1 MEFYSFKRK
10 FVEKAIS
17 LDKIMSNSIDIVVET
32 INKKIN
38 PIETKIVNHQ
48 IEIIIEA
55 DQLIPC
61 FQFLKDNSKCQFRQL
76 TDIAGVDYPDRENR
90 FEVVYHLLSFK
101 NNLRARVKV
110 FIDEN
115 STIESLTSVFPCAN
129 WFEREAFDMYGI
141 QFKDHPDLRRILTDY
156 GFEGYPLRKD
166 FPLSG
171 NVEVRYNEIE
181 KKIVYEP
188 VKLQQDY
195 RHFDIQSPWEGTT
208 YKQEEEKDN
217 NG

>member
-1 MEFYSFKRK
+1 
-10 FVEKAIS
+10 
-17 LDKIMSNSIDIVVET
+17 MSVPPDLVVTT
-32 INKKIN
+32 INEKID
-38 PIETKIVNHQ
+38 PIDSKIVNNQ
-48 IEIIIEA
+48 IEIII
-55 DQLIPC
+55 DSKKLISSL
-61 FQFLKDNSKCQFRQL
+61 QFLKDNSQCQFRQL
-76 TDIAGVDYPDRENR
+76 TDIAGVDYPDREKR

-110 FIDEN
+110 FINED
-115 STIESLTSVFPCAN
+115 TAIDSLTSVFPCAN

-141 QFKDHPDLRRILTDY
+141 QFNDHPDLRRILTDY

-208 YKQEEEKDN
+208 YINDEEKDG

>member
-1 MEFYSFKRK
+1 
-10 FVEKAIS
+10 
-17 LDKIMSNSIDIVVET
+17 MSVPPDLVITT
-32 INKKIN
+32 INEKID
-38 PIETKIVNHQ
+38 PIESKIVNNQ
-48 IEIIIEA
+48 IEIII
-55 DQLIPC
+55 DSKKLISS
-61 FQFLKDNSKCQFRQL
+61 FQFLKDNSQCQFRQL
-76 TDIAGVDYPDRENR
+76 TDIAGVDYPDREKR

-110 FIDEN
+110 FINED
-115 STIESLTSVFPCAN
+115 TAIDSLTSVFPCAN

-141 QFKDHPDLRRILTDY
+141 QFNDHPDLRRILTDY

-208 YKQEEEKDN
+208 YRNDEEKDG

>member
-1 MEFYSFKRK
+1 
-10 FVEKAIS
+10 
-17 LDKIMSNSIDIVVET
+17 MSVPSDLVVTT
-32 INKKIN
+32 INEKID
-38 PIETKIVNHQ
+38 PIESKIVNNQ
-48 IEIIIEA
+48 IEIII
-55 DQLIPC
+55 DSKKLISS
-61 FQFLKDNSKCQFRQL
+61 FQFLKDNSQCQFRQL
-76 TDIAGVDYPDRENR
+76 TDIAGVDYPDREKR

-110 FIDEN
+110 FINED
-115 STIESLTSVFPCAN
+115 TAIDSLTSVFPCAN

-141 QFKDHPDLRRILTDY
+141 QFNDHPDLRRILTDY
-156 GFEGYPLRKD
+156 GFEGHPLRKD

-208 YKQEEEKDN
+208 YINDEEKDG

>member
-1 MEFYSFKRK
+1 
-10 FVEKAIS
+10 
-17 LDKIMSNSIDIVVET
+17 MSVPPDLVVTT
-32 INKKIN
+32 INEKID
-38 PIETKIVNHQ
+38 PIESKIVNNQ
-48 IEIIIEA
+48 VEIII
-55 DQLIPC
+55 DPKKLIAS
-61 FQFLKDNSKCQFRQL
+61 FQFLKDNSQCQFRQL
-76 TDIAGVDYPDRENR
+76 TDIAGVDYPDREKR

-110 FIDEN
+110 FINED
-115 STIESLTSVFPCAN
+115 TAIDSLTSVFPCAN

-141 QFKDHPDLRRILTDY
+141 QFNDHPDLRRILTDY

-208 YKQEEEKDN
+208 YRNDEEKDG
-217 NG
+217 NGS

>member
-1 MEFYSFKRK
+1 
-10 FVEKAIS
+10 
-17 LDKIMSNSIDIVVET
+17 MSVPPDLVVTT
-32 INKKIN
+32 INEKID
-38 PIETKIVNHQ
+38 PIESKIVNNQ
-48 IEIIIEA
+48 IEIII
-55 DQLIPC
+55 DSKKLISS
-61 FQFLKDNSKCQFRQL
+61 FQFLKDNSQCQFRQL
-76 TDIAGVDYPDRENR
+76 TDIAGVDYPDREKR

-110 FIDEN
+110 FINED
-115 STIESLTSVFPCAN
+115 TAIDSLTSVFPCAN

-141 QFKDHPDLRRILTDY
+141 QFNDHPDLRRILTDY

-208 YKQEEEKDN
+208 YRNDEEKDG